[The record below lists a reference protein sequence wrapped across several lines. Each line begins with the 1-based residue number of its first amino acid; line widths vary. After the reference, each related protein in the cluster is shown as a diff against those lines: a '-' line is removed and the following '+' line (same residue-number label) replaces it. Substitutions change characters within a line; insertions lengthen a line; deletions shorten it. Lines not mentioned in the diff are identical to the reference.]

1 MQVARR
7 VLRKFRRIHSGNYV
21 WVTTKVLRGSPPL
34 NPQLRGR
41 NKKVRKRPRGLR
53 RQTSRHWKAK
63 RLTTT
68 ETTYERRR
76 TPFFLFPFLAV
87 RPFLFVCQCL

>member
-41 NKKVRKRPRGLR
+41 NKKVRK
-53 RQTSRHWKAK
+53 TAK
-63 RLTTT
+63 RIEEANVSRL
-68 ETTYERRR
+68 EGKKVDDDRDD
-76 TPFFLFPFLAV
+76 V
-87 RPFLFVCQCL
+87 